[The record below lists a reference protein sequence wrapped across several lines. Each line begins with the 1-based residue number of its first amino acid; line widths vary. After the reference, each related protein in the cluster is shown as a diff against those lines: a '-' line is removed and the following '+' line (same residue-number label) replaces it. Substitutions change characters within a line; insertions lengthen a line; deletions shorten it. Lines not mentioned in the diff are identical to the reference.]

1 MRGDVSLY
9 LLLRN
14 YLDIWLQ
21 LFFLILLRNL
31 SVLLFVNFEF
41 DVVLILKQIAID
53 IDVQVVEFDEFLLLD
68 GYIVQIPYN
77 SFLDL

>member
-14 YLDIWLQ
+14 YLDIWFQ